1 VGAALPAIF
10 RDTGLRDT
18 KEKQRIQGFVDHR
31 KTKNTEERTSNVP
44 GGEKNEL
51 GSSSTS
57 KTSYTAS

>member
-1 VGAALPAIF
+1 VGK
-10 RDTGLRDT
+10 DTGLPD
-18 KEKQRIQGFVDHR
+18 EKKQ
-31 KTKNTEERTSNVP
+31 KTPWNGLEKVP